1 MRIVGVSPS
10 RLITVAIRPLLSINR
25 PVEDLIRN
33 RGFVNELV
41 GEVPFHELG
50 AATKHPNDGPSW
62 KTGRAAA
69 AVWVRIG
76 PPRRDT
82 RMTDGH
88 AVAGVARGRNVGGVV
103 EVERIQFI
111 LFPHLPLGSLI
122 FAQLVGSPLGAC
134 WQESR

>member
-1 MRIVGVSPS
+1 FTTDSVFFISWSESFTADHR
-10 RLITVAIRPLLSINR
+10 RDRPLLSINR

-69 AVWVRIG
+69 AVRVRIG

-88 AVAGVARGRNVGGVV
+88 AVAGVARGRNVG
-103 EVERIQFI
+103 
-111 LFPHLPLGSLI
+111 
-122 FAQLVGSPLGAC
+122 
-134 WQESR
+134 